1 MREGKVY
8 EVTKITFAKDGRAVK
23 LDANIFD
30 TYVQAVKP
38 LVKYIKQKKNKVNY
52 KKGHIS
58 SIEIKDEEYSK
69 KIKYAFTISEKTV
82 YLEENEFFNNKKE
95 W

>member
-38 LVKYIKQKKNKVNY
+38 LVKYVKQKGNKVNY
-52 KKGHIS
+52 KKGHVR
-58 SIEIKDEEYSK
+58 
-69 KIKYAFTISEKTV
+69 KY
-82 YLEENEFFNNKKE
+82 
-95 W
+95 

>member
-8 EVTKITFAKDGRAVK
+8 EVTKITFAKDVRAVK

-38 LVKYIKQKKNKVNY
+38 LVKYVKQKGNKVNY

-58 SIEIKDEEYSK
+58 SIEIMDDKYSK
-69 KIKYAFTISEKTV
+69 TPKYVFTILEKTV
-82 YLEENEFFNNKKE
+82 YLEKNADANDEKE
-95 W
+95 

>member
-38 LVKYIKQKKNKVNY
+38 LVKYVKQKGNKVNWRIV
-52 KKGHIS
+52 KS
-58 SIEIKDEEYSK
+58 
-69 KIKYAFTISEKTV
+69 
-82 YLEENEFFNNKKE
+82 N
-95 W
+95 

>member
-1 MREGKVY
+1 MQEGKVY

-38 LVKYIKQKKNKVNY
+38 LVKYVKQKENKVKY

-58 SIEIKDEEYSK
+58 SIEIMDDKYSK
-69 KIKYAFTISEKTV
+69 TPKYAFTISEKTV
-82 YLEENEFFNNKKE
+82 YLE
-95 W
+95 

>member
-8 EVTKITFAKDGRAVK
+8 EVTKITFAKDGMAVK

-38 LVKYIKQKKNKVNY
+38 LVKYVKQKGNKVNY

-58 SIEIKDEEYSK
+58 SIEIMDDKYSK
-69 KIKYAFTISEKTV
+69 TPKYVFTILEKTV
-82 YLEENEFFNNKKE
+82 YLEKNADPNDEKE
-95 W
+95 